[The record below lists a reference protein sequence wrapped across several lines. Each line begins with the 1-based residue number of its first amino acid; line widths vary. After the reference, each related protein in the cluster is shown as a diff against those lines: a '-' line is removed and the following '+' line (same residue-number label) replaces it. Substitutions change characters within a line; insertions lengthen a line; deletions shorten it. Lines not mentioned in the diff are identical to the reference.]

1 MVASGRW
8 AQGLG
13 FLLAMLVSAG
23 ACGSDSETIRPG
35 DGGAPSKAGNGGA
48 DSKSG
53 SGPGGYEGG
62 APEQGGTDSAGGN
75 PDSSPAG
82 AGGGAVAGTGGSP
95 RGGAAGEAPEH
106 AGEGG
111 GGGNASAGEGGL
123 GGGEPGGAASV
134 PWARVFD
141 AGVNAL
147 AINGRDELVLAGTV
161 SADVDLGCGALANP
175 HPKFAQTDA
184 LVASLRS
191 NDGSCRWSYR
201 FSGTEPKEDLAA
213 SLDLDGDTVHLG
225 GSFRSAKIDFGGGP
239 LALYVASAGS
249 PAPFIA
255 RFRDTGTGL
264 VHERSRMFE
273 GRGSVGALT
282 HGASLYLAGTF
293 YAYMSIDGQSATTCC
308 QSFDAMYAASLDSAQ
323 GRNWITGARVVA
335 SDTIDNVTGMDVAA
349 AGGRV
354 FVAGYADDVTTFA
367 GTTIT
372 PQGYRDAYL
381 AAYELDGKLD
391 WVHHYGAPSTSSLGL
406 SLLAEPGGTVLFAGV
421 ASEGTDL
428 GRGPLTSTEGFGDH
442 LFVMRVNAEGEL
454 QALKTVHV
462 WSGEIFELARRSDG
476 SVVVLGSYRGT
487 RQFGNITLQS
497 EPWGDAFL
505 AVLSPDL
512 ETFQHAETFTTPHED
527 FSFGNVSV
535 LSDDSIALALDF
547 QTWIDVRGTRYTG
560 VSGWD
565 TLVTVLE

>member
-1 MVASGRW
+1 
-8 AQGLG
+8 
-13 FLLAMLVSAG
+13 
-23 ACGSDSETIRPG
+23 
-35 DGGAPSKAGNGGA
+35 
-48 DSKSG
+48 
-53 SGPGGYEGG
+53 
-62 APEQGGTDSAGGN
+62 
-75 PDSSPAG
+75 
-82 AGGGAVAGTGGSP
+82 
-95 RGGAAGEAPEH
+95 
-106 AGEGG
+106 
-111 GGGNASAGEGGL
+111 
-123 GGGEPGGAASV
+123 V

-147 AINGRDELVLAGTV
+147 SINRRDELVLAGTV
-161 SADVDLGCGALANP
+161 SADIDLGCGVLANP

-201 FSGTEPKEDLAA
+201 FSGTEPQADLAA
-213 SLDLDGDTVHLG
+213 SLDLDGDTVHVG
-225 GSFRSAKIDFGGGP
+225 GSFRSATIDFGGGP

-264 VHERSRMFE
+264 IHERSRMFE

-323 GRNWITGARVVA
+323 GRDWITGARVVA
-335 SDTIDNVTGMDVAA
+335 SDTIDNVTGMDVAT
-349 AGGRV
+349 AGERV

-372 PQGYRDAYL
+372 PKGYQDAYL
-381 AAYELDGKLD
+381 AAYELDGTLD

-406 SLLAEPGGTVLFAGV
+406 ALLAEPGGTVLFAGV

-428 GRGPLTSTEGFGDH
+428 GQGPLTSTEAFGDH
-442 LFVMRVNAEGEL
+442 VFVMRVTAEGEL
-454 QALKTVHV
+454 QALQTVHV
-462 WSGEIFELARRSDG
+462 WSGEVFDLARRSDG

-487 RQFGNITLQS
+487 RQFGDVTLQS

-512 ETFQHAETFTTPHED
+512 KTFQHVETFTTPHED
-527 FSFGNVSV
+527 FSFGDVSV

-547 QTWIDVRGTRYTG
+547 QTWVDARGTRYAG